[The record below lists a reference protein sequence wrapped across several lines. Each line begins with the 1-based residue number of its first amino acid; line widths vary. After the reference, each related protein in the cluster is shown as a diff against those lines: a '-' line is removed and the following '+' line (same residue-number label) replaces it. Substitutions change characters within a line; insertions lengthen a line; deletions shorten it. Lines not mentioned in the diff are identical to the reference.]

1 MEIIKQA
8 RKISLKLSDNNQK
21 HCNKL
26 PFKGTVMKLDTPS
39 EGSPHNTCQIVKPIM
54 LSKKEA
60 MKSANTMSFMG
71 IDCVWADDG
80 EDTSDDMTGHDARF
94 KIGVISSCYVEGS
107 ELKVEGFIYASDFPD
122 IADYIK
128 QNKSEIGFS
137 VEMLCIAYELDDYIN
152 VTDVEFTGV
161 AMLFKDRAAY
171 QSTYIDYIAAQRKDI
186 KNKMD
191 ETKVKELLAEQNK
204 VLCEAVGKLIEP
216 LKADVEKLKEAKV
229 EAEKVKVTE
238 PEKTVSKESVEE
250 LSAKFDAMEEKAKKS
265 LEAILEAV
273 AEFIKKFEQKEEA
286 TVNASKVE
294 EKVDEVATPDLAPK
308 KTSAKF
314 EASDNGKPKTFA
326 DLVLGTLNK

>member
-265 LEAILEAV
+265 LEAV

>member
-71 IDCVWADDG
+71 IDCVWDDDG

-122 IADYIK
+122 IAAYRQK
-128 QNKSEIGFS
+128 YPGF
-137 VEMLCIAYELDDYIN
+137 LR
-152 VTDVEFTGV
+152 G
-161 AMLFKDRAAY
+161 
-171 QSTYIDYIAAQRKDI
+171 
-186 KNKMD
+186 D
-191 ETKVKELLAEQNK
+191 ENN
-204 VLCEAVGKLIEP
+204 IR
-216 LKADVEKLKEAKV
+216 
-229 EAEKVKVTE
+229 
-238 PEKTVSKESVEE
+238 
-250 LSAKFDAMEEKAKKS
+250 
-265 LEAILEAV
+265 
-273 AEFIKKFEQKEEA
+273 
-286 TVNASKVE
+286 
-294 EKVDEVATPDLAPK
+294 
-308 KTSAKF
+308 
-314 EASDNGKPKTFA
+314 EASVAVRRAPDRFFPHPEDVVSDRWTGRKW
-326 DLVLGTLNK
+326 

>member
-1 MEIIKQA
+1 MLKILKQA

-39 EGSPHNTCQIVKPIM
+39 EGSPYNAYHIVKPIM

-60 MKSANTMSFMG
+60 MKSVNTMNFMG
-71 IDCVWADDG
+71 IDCVWADDD
-80 EDTSDDMTGHDARF
+80 EDTSDDMTGHDVRF

-122 IADYIK
+122 IVDYIK

-137 VEMLCIAYELDDYIN
+137 VEMLCKAEELYDYIN

-161 AMLFKDRAAY
+161 AMLFKDCAAY

-229 EAEKVKVTE
+229 EAKKVEVTK

-250 LSAKFDAMEEKAKKS
+250 LSAKFNAMEEKANKS
-265 LEAILEAV
+265 LEAI

-286 TVNASKVE
+286 TVNASKVK
-294 EKVDEVATPDLAPK
+294 EKVDKVVTPDLAPK

>member
-1 MEIIKQA
+1 LKIIKQA

-60 MKSANTMSFMG
+60 MNSANTMNFMG
-71 IDCVWADDG
+71 IDCVWADDD

-94 KIGVISSCYVEGS
+94 KIGVISNCYVEGS

-128 QNKSEIGFS
+128 HNKSEIGFS
-137 VEMLCIAYELDDYIN
+137 VEMLCRAEELDDYIN

-161 AMLFKDRAAY
+161 AMLFKDCAAY

-229 EAEKVKVTE
+229 EAKKVEVTE

-250 LSAKFDAMEEKAKKS
+250 LSAKFDTMEEKANKS
-265 LEAILEAV
+265 LEAI
-273 AEFIKKFEQKEEA
+273 AEFIKKFEQEEEA

-294 EKVDEVATPDLAPK
+294 EKGNEVVTPDLALK

>member
-1 MEIIKQA
+1 MRLEILKQA

-26 PFKGTVMKLDTPS
+26 PFKGTIMKLDTPS

-128 QNKSEIGFS
+128 
-137 VEMLCIAYELDDYIN
+137 
-152 VTDVEFTGV
+152 
-161 AMLFKDRAAY
+161 
-171 QSTYIDYIAAQRKDI
+171 
-186 KNKMD
+186 
-191 ETKVKELLAEQNK
+191 
-204 VLCEAVGKLIEP
+204 
-216 LKADVEKLKEAKV
+216 
-229 EAEKVKVTE
+229 
-238 PEKTVSKESVEE
+238 
-250 LSAKFDAMEEKAKKS
+250 
-265 LEAILEAV
+265 
-273 AEFIKKFEQKEEA
+273 
-286 TVNASKVE
+286 
-294 EKVDEVATPDLAPK
+294 
-308 KTSAKF
+308 
-314 EASDNGKPKTFA
+314 
-326 DLVLGTLNK
+326 

>member
-1 MEIIKQA
+1 MEILKQA

-60 MKSANTMSFMG
+60 MNSANTMCFMG
-71 IDCVWADDG
+71 IDCVWDDDG

-107 ELKVEGFIYASDFPD
+107 ELKIEGFIYASDFPD

-128 QNKSEIGFS
+128 QNKSEMGFS
-137 VEMLCIAYELDDYIN
+137 VEMLCRAEELDDYIN

-161 AMLFKDRAAY
+161 AMLFKDCAAY

-204 VLCEAVGKLIEP
+204 VLCEAVGKLIKP

-229 EAEKVKVTE
+229 EAEKVEVTE
-238 PEKTVSKESVEE
+238 PEKTVLKESFEA
-250 LSAKFDAMEEKAKKS
+250 LSAKFDGMEEIANKF
-265 LEAILEAV
+265 LETI
-273 AEFIKKFEQKEEA
+273 AEFINKFEQEEEVA
-286 TVNASKVE
+286 VNASKLE
-294 EKVDEVATPDLAPK
+294 EDVDEVVTPDLAPK

>member
-1 MEIIKQA
+1 MEILKQA
-8 RKISLKLSDNNQK
+8 RKISLKLSDNYQK

-60 MKSANTMSFMG
+60 MNSANTMSFMG
-71 IDCVWADDG
+71 IDCIWADDS

-128 QNKSEIGFS
+128 QNKSEMGFS
-137 VEMLCIAYELDDYIN
+137 VEMLCRAEELDDYIN

-161 AMLFKDRAAY
+161 AMLFKDCAAY

-216 LKADVEKLKEAKV
+216 LKADVEKLKESKV
-229 EAEKVKVTE
+229 EAEKIEVTE

-250 LSAKFDAMEEKAKKS
+250 LSVKFDAMEEKANKS
-265 LEAILEAV
+265 LEAI

-294 EKVDEVATPDLAPK
+294 EKVDEVVTPDLAPK

>member
-1 MEIIKQA
+1 
-8 RKISLKLSDNNQK
+8 
-21 HCNKL
+21 
-26 PFKGTVMKLDTPS
+26 
-39 EGSPHNTCQIVKPIM
+39 
-54 LSKKEA
+54 
-60 MKSANTMSFMG
+60 
-71 IDCVWADDG
+71 
-80 EDTSDDMTGHDARF
+80 MTGHDARF

-137 VEMLCIAYELDDYIN
+137 VEMLCRAEELDDYIN

-161 AMLFKDRAAY
+161 AMLFKDCAAY

-216 LKADVEKLKEAKV
+216 LKADVKKLKEAKV
-229 EAEKVKVTE
+229 EAEKVEVTE

-250 LSAKFDAMEEKAKKS
+250 LSAKFDAMEEKANKS
-265 LEAILEAV
+265 LEAI

-294 EKVDEVATPDLAPK
+294 EKVDEVVTPDLAPK

>member
-39 EGSPHNTCQIVKPIM
+39 EGSPHNTYQIVKPIM

-60 MKSANTMSFMG
+60 MNSANTMSFMG

-137 VEMLCIAYELDDYIN
+137 VEMLCRAEELDDYIN

-161 AMLFKDRAAY
+161 AMLFKDCAAY

-204 VLCEAVGKLIEP
+204 VLCEAIGKLIEP
-216 LKADVEKLKEAKV
+216 LKADIEKLKEA
-229 EAEKVKVTE
+229 EKIEVTE

-250 LSAKFDAMEEKAKKS
+250 LSAKFDAMEEKANKS
-265 LEAILEAV
+265 LEAI
-273 AEFIKKFEQKEEA
+273 AEFIKKLEQKEEA

-294 EKVDEVATPDLAPK
+294 EKVDEVVTPDLAPK

>member
-1 MEIIKQA
+1 MEILKQA

-26 PFKGTVMKLDTPS
+26 PFKGTIMKLDTPS
-39 EGSPHNTCQIVKPIM
+39 EGSPHNSCQIVKPIM

-60 MKSANTMSFMG
+60 MKSANTMCFMG
-71 IDCVWADDG
+71 IDCVWDDDG

-107 ELKVEGFIYASDFPD
+107 ELKIEGFIYASDFPD

-128 QNKSEIGFS
+128 QNKSEMGFS
-137 VEMLCIAYELDDYIN
+137 VEMLCRAEELDDYIN

-161 AMLFKDRAAY
+161 AMLFKDCAAY

-204 VLCEAVGKLIEP
+204 VLCEAVGKLIKP

-229 EAEKVKVTE
+229 EAEKVEVTE
-238 PEKTVSKESVEE
+238 PEKTVSKESFEA
-250 LSAKFDAMEEKAKKS
+250 LSDKFDGMEETANKII
-265 LEAILEAV
+265 ETI

-286 TVNASKVE
+286 AVNASKVE
-294 EKVDEVATPDLAPK
+294 EKVDEVVTPDLAPK

>member
-1 MEIIKQA
+1 MEILKQA

-26 PFKGTVMKLDTPS
+26 PFKGTIMKLDTPS
-39 EGSPHNTCQIVKPIM
+39 EGSPQNSCQIVKPIM

-60 MKSANTMSFMG
+60 MNSANTMCFMG
-71 IDCVWADDG
+71 IDCVWDDDG

-128 QNKSEIGFS
+128 QNKSEMGFS
-137 VEMLCIAYELDDYIN
+137 VEMLCRAEELDDYIN

-161 AMLFKDRAAY
+161 AMLFKDCAAY
-171 QSTYIDYIAAQRKDI
+171 QSTYIDYIVAQRKDI

-216 LKADVEKLKEAKV
+216 LKDDVEKLKGAKV
-229 EAEKVKVTE
+229 EAEKVEVTE

-250 LSAKFDAMEEKAKKS
+250 LSAKFDAMEEKANKS
-265 LEAILEAV
+265 LEAI
-273 AEFIKKFEQKEEA
+273 AEFIKKFEHKEEA
-286 TVNASKVE
+286 AVNASKVE
-294 EKVDEVATPDLAPK
+294 EKVDEVVTPDLAPK

>member
-1 MEIIKQA
+1 MKIIKQA
-8 RKISLKLSDNNQK
+8 RKISLKLSDNDQK

-39 EGSPHNTCQIVKPIM
+39 EGSPYNAYHVVKPIM

-60 MKSANTMSFMG
+60 MNSANTMNFMG

-128 QNKSEIGFS
+128 QNKSEMGFS
-137 VEMLCIAYELDDYIN
+137 VEMLCKTEELDDYIN

-161 AMLFKDRAAY
+161 AMLFKDCAAY

-229 EAEKVKVTE
+229 EAKKVEVTE
-238 PEKTVSKESVEE
+238 PEKTVSKESVKE
-250 LSAKFDAMEEKAKKS
+250 LSAKFDAMEEKANKS
-265 LEAILEAV
+265 LEAI
-273 AEFIKKFEQKEEA
+273 AEFIKKFEQKEET
-286 TVNASKVE
+286 TVDASKVE
-294 EKVDEVATPDLAPK
+294 EKVDKVVTPDLVPK

-326 DLVLGTLNK
+326 DLVLGTLKK